1 MQFHIGDRV
10 VHPVYGVGTVKTFT
24 KQRFAGEKMRKYYEV
39 ATGGPT
45 VWVPIDEQGS
55 TVLRG
60 IAAKDSL
67 NECRRVLRGRP
78 VPFAKDRQMRQLEI
92 ANRLKDRLLPALC
105 EIVRDLRAQSQQRP
119 LGITEE
125 GLLRK
130 TFKALCDEWAASDGV
145 TNQTALYEIESL
157 LQAMHHDQTPERSA

>member
-1 MQFHIGDRV
+1 MQFQIGDRV
-10 VHPVYGVGTVKTFT
+10 VHPVYGVGTIKTLT

-45 VWVPIDEQGS
+45 VWVPINEEGS

-60 IAAKDSL
+60 IAPKDSL
-67 NECRRVLRGRP
+67 DECRRVLRDRP
-78 VPFAKDRQMRQLEI
+78 VPFAKNRQVRQLEI
-92 ANRLKDRLLPALC
+92 ASRLKGRLLPALC

-119 LGITEE
+119 LGTTED

-130 TFKALCDEWAASDGV
+130 AFKALCDEWAASDGV
-145 TNQTALYEIESL
+145 TDRTALHEIESL
-157 LQAMHHDQTPERSA
+157 LQAIHHDQTPERSV